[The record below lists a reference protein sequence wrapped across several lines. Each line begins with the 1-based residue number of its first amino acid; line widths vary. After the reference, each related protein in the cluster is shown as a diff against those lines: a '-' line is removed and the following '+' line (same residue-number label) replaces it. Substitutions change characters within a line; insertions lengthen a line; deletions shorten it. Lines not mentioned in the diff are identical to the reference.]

1 MGRRAKLAVKR
12 ERENEEREEK
22 GRDDEEESS
31 AQFLAPFSF
40 QALGA
45 WDGSMALWTFGL

>member
-1 MGRRAKLAVKR
+1 MKR
-12 ERENEEREEK
+12 ERENEERKEK
-22 GRDDEEESS
+22 GLDDEDESS

>member
-1 MGRRAKLAVKR
+1 MKR

-22 GRDDEEESS
+22 GRNDDEEESS

-45 WDGSMALWTFGL
+45 CDGSMALWTFGL